1 MNVTLLFALRDGSEV
16 NVDIVADSEV
26 QFQYADTQVNGL
38 YFSISGL
45 HYNSM
50 VKNLWNER
58 LKHVAVEEIV
68 SLTVKYDDVTII
80 DNNPVANLQYSF
92 NITNNIVSESIII
105 GLM

>member
-16 NVDIVADSEV
+16 NVDIVTDSEV

-38 YFSISGL
+38 YFSIAGL